1 MGIALG
7 KVEVLELI
15 SEALQSIEGGIEEWA
30 KTTCNTKKLLHRISD
45 GEVKIAAT
53 TLRWNDGIEFSCVP
67 YKLCEG
73 AECAFPQ
80 VHFAIGTFCSMIRH
94 T

>member
-1 MGIALG
+1 M
-7 KVEVLELI
+7 E
-15 SEALQSIEGGIEEWA
+15 
-30 KTTCNTKKLLHRISD
+30 
-45 GEVKIAAT
+45 AT

-80 VHFAIGTFCSMIRH
+80 LHLAILSLALFVLIIRH
-94 T
+94 RLGVLGKTAA